1 MHSVNGNLPW
11 EEPDGADEQWRREV
25 ASRLDRY
32 RSRRKKKAP
41 ADATLAFDF
50 EPAPPSPDTE
60 SVLAKA
66 LAGRRQAGDS
76 TGQQGAS
83 GSVSQPV
90 CDTNFYR
97 RLNAEAVFEDAESGA
112 AEPGEEFQSVEEEN
126 YQAAPASAAVSVE
139 PAAVSAEP
147 AAVNTEPV
155 DQEQEATGDYDPDF
169 DFERPRTAPLPESS
183 PKPEARPDG
192 NLIYFPKPAIHLPV
206 EPPLL
211 EERPYEELAGPVV
224 AAPRIVDVPEA
235 IIPTILGP
243 LFADIRL
250 DAEKTPEDAAAA
262 ASAIDLPLP
271 VASLSQRLFAGLID
285 LLIVLT
291 AAILFCAISWKML
304 PEVPH
309 GRSAVA
315 ALAGSVLFFWMV
327 YHYVMLIYGGRTVG
341 MDIACVSLRGFDGH
355 APESGRRRQRVYC
368 MLLSLMSLGLG
379 FAWSLVDEDCLCWHD
394 RMTRT
399 FLVQDPLQKH

>member
-11 EEPDGADEQWRREV
+11 DEPDGADEQWRREV

-32 RSRRKKKAP
+32 RARRKKKTP
-41 ADATLAFDF
+41 ADTTLSFDF

-66 LAGRRQAGDS
+66 LAGRRQASDN
-76 TGQQGAS
+76 TGQQGAPGS
-83 GSVSQPV
+83 GSPPFF
-90 CDTNFYR
+90 DTNFYR
-97 RLNAEAVFEDAESGA
+97 RLNAEAVFEDAESSA
-112 AEPGEEFQSVEEEN
+112 AEPGEELQNVEDED
-126 YQAAPASAAVSVE
+126 YDAT
-139 PAAVSAEP
+139 PAAIALSAEP
-147 AAVNTEPV
+147 PALNAEPL
-155 DQEQEATGDYDPDF
+155 DQEPRAADYDPDF
-169 DFERPRTAPLPESS
+169 DFDRPRAHAA
-183 PKPEARPDG
+183 PEASVSAEPKAEPKTEG
-192 NLIYFPKPAIHLPV
+192 NLIYFPKPTIRLPV

-211 EERPYEELAGPVV
+211 EERPYGELAGPVV
-224 AAPRIVDVPEA
+224 TAPRIVDVPEA
-235 IIPTILGP
+235 IIPTIVGP

-250 DAEKTPEDAAAA
+250 DAEKTQEDAAAA
-262 ASAIDLPLP
+262 AHSAIELPLP
-271 VASLSQRLFAGLID
+271 VASLSQRLFVGLID

-291 AAILFCAISWKML
+291 AAIVFCAISWKVL

-309 GRSAVA
+309 GRLAVG

-341 MDIACVSLRGFDGH
+341 MEIACVSLRGFDGH
-355 APESGRRRQRVYC
+355 APGSSRRRQRVYC

-379 FAWSLVDEDCLCWHD
+379 FAWSMVDEDCLCWHD

-399 FLVQDPLQKH
+399 FLVQNPLALKI